1 MYNLRD
7 LVKFKINDLIIA
19 GEIKGINKNEYS
31 ILGNNAKQYLINQ
44 KDIIAKIGS
53 VYTNKNRSFAE
64 DWQKDKSKGI
74 DYDNAKNWEN
84 TKVELK
90 KFK

>member
-1 MYNLRD
+1 MYDLKD

-19 GEIKGINKNEYS
+19 GEIKGINENEYT
-31 ILGNNAKQYLINQ
+31 ILGNNAKGYSING

-53 VYTNKNRSFAE
+53 VYTNKNRSLAE

-84 TKVELK
+84 TKEELK
-90 KFK
+90 KF